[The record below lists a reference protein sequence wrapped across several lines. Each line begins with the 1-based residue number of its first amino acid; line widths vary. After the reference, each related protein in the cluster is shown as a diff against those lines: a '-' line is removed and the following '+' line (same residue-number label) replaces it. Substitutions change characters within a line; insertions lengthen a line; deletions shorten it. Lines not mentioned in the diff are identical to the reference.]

1 MARRTLTPRGLRRL
15 RARAEA
21 GLHRD
26 IERLTDLEEGGRS
39 DRPIE
44 VASPTLVDV
53 RAAAMPCPHCQTA
66 PRLLEHRAE
75 TFGEERLRIA
85 LLHCASCGR
94 ERRVY
99 FRIAPPA
106 VN

>member
-1 MARRTLTPRGLRRL
+1 VARRTLTPRGLRRL

-21 GLHRD
+21 GLQRD

-44 VASPTLVDV
+44 VESPTQVDV
-53 RAAAMPCPHCQTA
+53 RAAAMLCPHCRTA

-75 TFGEERLRIA
+75 KIGEERLRIA
-85 LLHCASCGR
+85 LLRCASCGR
-94 ERRVY
+94 DREVY
-99 FRIAPPA
+99 FRIAPPP